1 MLLMAAYG
9 EPTSHVPGAFTSYEP
24 HPLPLLNPVFLSLT
38 LDLIKPCRT
47 THVPLNDDWHL
58 LEFSYFYSDLHE
70 EDINIDSAY
79 CA

>member
-9 EPTSHVPGAFTSYEP
+9 EPTLHVPGAFISYEP
-24 HPLPLLNPVFLSLT
+24 HPLPLLNPVFLSLK

-47 THVPLNDDWHL
+47 THAPLNDDWHL
-58 LEFSYFYSDLHE
+58 LEFSYLCSDLHK

-79 CA
+79 CV